1 MLWSFCL
8 GKNRITHLLEVAL
21 RFSTLRSAMLTLV
34 RAVPSVESLWSQR
47 FLQKTTCGGAS
58 RAILRANRRTPTQS
72 WTVVHS
78 FVVALIYPQP
88 CRTMHPPVAT
98 NRFERSVTGGA
109 AHSARAFCLRKT
121 KSDKITF
128 SESNFLPLKKFR
140 KQVFC

>member
-58 RAILRANRRTPTQS
+58 RAILRANRRTSSQS

-78 FVVALIYPQP
+78 FVAALIYPQP
-88 CRTMHPPVAT
+88 CSTIHPPVEFMTVLNAVSLVARRIAHA
-98 NRFERSVTGGA
+98 RFA
-109 AHSARAFCLRKT
+109 CAKQNLT
-121 KSDKITF
+121 KSL
-128 SESNFLPLKKFR
+128 FLNPIF
-140 KQVFC
+140 FH